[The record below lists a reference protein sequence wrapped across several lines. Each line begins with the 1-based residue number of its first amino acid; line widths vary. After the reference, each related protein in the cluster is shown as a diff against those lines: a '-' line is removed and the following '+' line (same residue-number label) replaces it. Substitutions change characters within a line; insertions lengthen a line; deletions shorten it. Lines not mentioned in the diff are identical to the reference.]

1 MDQRIARAIVTVALI
16 SLATTACNAAQ
27 VSPSP
32 VTPTA
37 TPPASA
43 EVSGPASP
51 GSSGG
56 AIQVK
61 LQEWAVVPSRATTSA
76 GDVTFEV
83 TNTGPEDAHE
93 FVVLET
99 DLDPGALPTAPTGA
113 VQEAASG
120 IAAIEE
126 IEGIPVGDSQTLT
139 TKLRAGKYV
148 LLCNIYDEKEKE
160 AHYQKGMRIAFEVTG
175 G

>member
-1 MDQRIARAIVTVALI
+1 MDQRIARALGAFALI
-16 SLATTACNAAQ
+16 ALATTACGATQA
-27 VSPSP
+27 SPSP
-32 VTPTA
+32 ATPTA
-37 TPPASA
+37 SPPPSA
-43 EVSGPASP
+43 EMSGPASP
-51 GSSGG
+51 RSSGG

-61 LQEWAVVPSRATTSA
+61 LQEWAVLPSPATAPT
-76 GDVTFEV
+76 GDLTFEV
-83 TNTGPEDAHE
+83 TNTGPEDVHE
-93 FVVLET
+93 FVILET

-126 IEGIPVGDSQTLT
+126 IEDIPVGETQTVT

-148 LLCNIYDEKEKE
+148 LLCNIYDDKEKE